1 MNFFALEEKP
11 EKRPETSFVKLWLL
25 GSMLIIT
32 FLFGA
37 APASAQV
44 AWPADA
50 DWVWMA
56 NDGEEGG
63 LHNNQRDVESL
74 YYTVR
79 DGYLFLRM
87 KNRGPAGWC
96 AVCGQSFL
104 HARYKWMFDTA
115 GGDGVLSGGSVYNT
129 EFMLMTEDLDNN
141 LRGEVTFL
149 DSAGLDYNTRW
160 PSYENNVAGFAN
172 YQRELGALIYPAPL
186 PGTAYLGIPQ
196 KSDNTAVDTAVG
208 YRVYGDDG
216 TQPSIDPLEPYID
229 GIYVDMFIRLDLL
242 GAQDLDSLRLTWL
255 TDQEDVNLDQAP
267 CCDRPDDGAF
277 LVIPLKGTLTIV
289 KDVSGTNAQ
298 DFAFTSGIP
307 GGAAFSLDDD
317 ADGTLPSSRVF
328 PSLDPGSYSVT
339 ESATAGWNL
348 NDLSCTNQNGYVST
362 FTPNL
367 STGSVTV
374 DLIAGSNLECRFI
387 NVAVPTPGSYTLTVV
402 KSAEPHGAQVFNFTL
417 TGETPFTLSDPSNPS
432 HSFSLAPGTAY
443 TLTETAVPGWDTA
456 LSCSDT
462 SVGVAGATATLP
474 ANTIAADS
482 SVTCVYTNTQ
492 LASVTIAKSAA
503 EAAPQSYA
511 FTSNLLGGAAFILA
525 DGGNLPLPNIPPGVY
540 TVTEGALP
548 AGYSLLDINCSDDI
562 DRSSFTTDITTRTA
576 ELTVGAGAN
585 ITCTFKNAQNGELII
600 ILDAI
605 PDGPQVFPFQIGM
618 GNFNLTDDGS
628 AAVCTENMQCF
639 GSISPGAYPMH
650 ATMPAGWRLTG
661 ISCTGGATPATIDLA
676 AGTAAPTVGAA
687 ETVTCTFVAEQQ
699 IVTPVPALDHWR
711 LALLALMLAGL
722 GMVAVRRA

>member
-1 MNFFALEEKP
+1 MNLFALEGKP
-11 EKRPETSFVKLWLL
+11 EKRPEASLVRLWLL
-25 GSMLIIT
+25 GSMLIIA

-37 APASAQV
+37 APASAQT
-44 AWPADA
+44 WPADA

-56 NDGEEGG
+56 NDGKEGG
-63 LHNNQRDVESL
+63 THNDQRDVESL
-74 YYTVR
+74 YYAVSN
-79 DGYLFLRM
+79 GYLFLRM

-129 EFMLMTEDLDNN
+129 EFMLMTEDLNDN
-141 LRGEVTFL
+141 LLGEVTFI
-149 DSAGLDYNTRW
+149 DSASGDYNARW
-160 PSYENNVAGFAN
+160 PSYDTNIAGFAN
-172 YQRELGALIYPAPL
+172 YQRVLGALVHATPL

-196 KSDNTAVDTAVG
+196 GGANTAVG

-216 TQPSIDPLEPYID
+216 SQPSIDPLEPYFD
-229 GIYVDMFIRLDLL
+229 GVYVDMFIRLDLL
-242 GAQDLDSLRLTWL
+242 GAQNSDFLRLLWL
-255 TDQEDVNLDQAP
+255 TDQENVNIDQSP
-267 CCDRPDDGAF
+267 RGDRPDDREF

-289 KDVSGTNAQ
+289 KDVSGTDAQ
-298 DFAFTSGIP
+298 DFAFTSDIT
-307 GGAAFSLDDD
+307 GGEAFILDDD

-328 PSLDPGSYSVT
+328 SSLDPGSYSVT

-374 DLIAGSNLECRFI
+374 DLIAGSDLECRFI
-387 NVAVPTPGSYTLTVV
+387 NVAVPVPGSYTLTVV

-432 HSFSLAPGTAY
+432 RSFPLTPGAAY
-443 TLTETAVPGWDTA
+443 TLTEAPVAGWTTA
-456 LSCSDT
+456 LSCSDP

-474 ANTIAADS
+474 NTIANGS

-492 LASVTIAKSAA
+492 LSSVTIAKIAA
-503 EAAPQSYA
+503 EATPLSYA
-511 FTSNLLGGAAFILA
+511 FTSTLPGGGAAFNLA
-525 DGGNLPLPNIPPGVY
+525 DGGSLPLAGVPPGVY
-540 TVTEGALP
+540 TVTEGVLP
-548 AGYSLLDINCSDDI
+548 AGYSLLDINCSDTTG
-562 DRSSFTTDITTRTA
+562 RSSFTTDITTRTA
-576 ELTVGAGAN
+576 ELTVGAGA
-585 ITCTFKNAQNGELII
+585 IVTCTFNNAQNGNLII

-605 PDGPQVFPFQIGM
+605 PDGAQAFPFQIGM
-618 GNFNLTDDGS
+618 GNFELIDDGS
-628 AAVCTENMQCF
+628 AAYCTENMQCF
-639 GSISPGAYPMH
+639 GSISPGIYPMH

-676 AGTAAPTVGAA
+676 AGTAAPNVGAA

>member
-1 MNFFALEEKP
+1 MNLFTLEG
-11 EKRPETSFVKLWLL
+11 RPESSLARLWLL
-25 GSMLIIT
+25 GSMLIIA

-63 LHNNQRDVESL
+63 IHNNQRDVESL

-96 AVCGQSFL
+96 AVCGQSYL

-115 GGDGVLSGGSVYNT
+115 NGDGVLSGGSVYNT
-129 EFMLMTEDLDNN
+129 EYMLMTEDLDDN
-141 LRGEVTFL
+141 LLGEVTFL

-160 PSYENNVAGFAN
+160 PSYDTNIAGFAN
-172 YQRELGALIYPAPL
+172 YQRVLGALVHPTP
-186 PGTAYLGIPQ
+186 PPDTAYLGIPQ
-196 KSDNTAVDTAVG
+196 GGANLAVG

-216 TQPSIDPLEPYID
+216 VLPIPGEPYFD
-229 GIYVDMFIRLDLL
+229 GIYVDMFIDLALL
-242 GAQDLDSLRLTWL
+242 GAQNSNSLRLLWL
-255 TDQEDVNLDQAP
+255 TDQEDANLDQAP
-267 CCDRPDDGAF
+267 CCDRPDDGNF

-289 KDVSGTNAQ
+289 KDVPGTNAQ
-298 DFAFTSGIP
+298 DFAFTSNIP

-317 ADGTLPSSRVF
+317 ADATLPASRVF
-328 PSLDPGSYSVT
+328 SSLDPGSYSVT

-348 NDLSCTNQNGYVST
+348 SDLTCTNQNGYVST

-367 STGSVTV
+367 ATGSVSV
-374 DLIAGSNLECRFI
+374 DLIAGSDLVCRFV
-387 NVAVPTPGSYTLTVV
+387 NVAVPVPGSYTLTVV
-402 KSAEPHGAQVFNFTL
+402 KSAEPHSAQLFDFTL
-417 TGETPFTLSDPSNPS
+417 TGQPAFQLSDPSDPS
-432 HSFSLAPGTAY
+432 RSFSLTPGSAY
-443 TLTETAVPGWDTA
+443 TLTEAAVGGWTTA
-456 LSCSDT
+456 LTCSDP
-462 SVGVAGATATLP
+462 SVVVAGATATLP
-474 ANTIAADS
+474 ATIVDGS

-492 LASVTIAKSAA
+492 LASVTIAKIAA
-503 EAAPQSYA
+503 EATPLSYA
-511 FTSNLLGGAAFILA
+511 FTSTLPGGAAFNLA
-525 DGGNLPLPNIPPGVY
+525 SGGSLPLAGILPGVY

-548 AGYSLLDINCSDDI
+548 NGYSLLNINCSDLTG
-562 DRSSFTTDITTRTA
+562 RSSFTTDITTRTA
-576 ELTVGAGAN
+576 TLTVGAGAN
-585 ITCTFKNAQNGELII
+585 VTCTFNNAQNGNLII

-605 PDGPQVFPFQIGM
+605 PDGPQAFPFQIGM
-618 GNFNLTDDGS
+618 GNFELTDDGS
-628 AAVCTENMQCF
+628 AVYCTENMQCF
-639 GSISPGAYPMH
+639 YNISPGAYPMH
-650 ATMPAGWRLTG
+650 ATMPAGWQLTG

-676 AGTAAPTVGAA
+676 AGTAAPNVGAG

-711 LALLALMLAGL
+711 LVLLALMLAGL